1 MKKIFLAALLV
12 AGGIAAFNYI
22 SSGKLG
28 THGMSARSPEETQVA
43 NLESRLQEAEA
54 QLTQASRSA
63 GLAGVDTT
71 ADAEVAVRK
80 IDQVEKEAT
89 ALKDRVKE
97 QALTDRL
104 DKVVAEAER
113 LKR

>member
-12 AGGIAAFNYI
+12 AGGIAAFNYV
-22 SSGKLG
+22 SSGRLG
-28 THGMSARSPEETQVA
+28 THGMAAQSPEEKQVA
-43 NLESRLQEAEA
+43 NLESRLQEAESE
-54 QLTQASRSA
+54 LSQASRSA
-63 GLAGVDTT
+63 GLAGIDTT

-80 IDQVEKEAT
+80 INQVESEAT
-89 ALKDRVKE
+89 ALKNRVKE

-113 LKR
+113 IKR